1 MIFDILWSGII
12 DRSQSLGSLLPS
24 RFRSMRSI
32 DLEEN
37 VVVLVFILVVSFG
50 EILLEDILTPRG
62 IFVLAGFFGGMLLL
76 LVDEDGFVL

>member
-1 MIFDILWSGII
+1 
-12 DRSQSLGSLLPS
+12 
-24 RFRSMRSI
+24 MRSI

-76 LVDEDGFVL
+76 LVDGFVL